1 MVTLSAVAL
10 SAGGVVA
17 QVEAPDQGAAPPGS
31 NSNMGDGTGAG
42 PAGSIGD
49 PNGVG
54 PGAAAP
60 DPGVSVVDQPPPPGG
75 PRLSRGDAAILKYCL
90 AMPTGNMNGIAKCK
104 ALMAK
109 HPELF
114 SNSPPPP

>member
-1 MVTLSAVAL
+1 
-10 SAGGVVA
+10 
-17 QVEAPDQGAAPPGS
+17 
-31 NSNMGDGTGAG
+31 MGDGTGAG

-60 DPGVSVVDQPPPPGG
+60 GSGPSVVDQPPPGG
-75 PRLSRGDAAILKYCL
+75 PTLSKGDAAILKSCL
-90 AMPTGNMNGIAKCK
+90 ALPSGSMNGIAKCK

-109 HPELF
+109 HPEQF
-114 SNSPPPP
+114 NSPPATW